1 MPRAAPRRPLRCLL
15 PLELRLALLKERP
28 HALFL
33 VGGGEQG
40 VKQTT
45 FVFQPGREGH
55 FVHGQNRIL
64 GDLQGNR
71 WLGCHLLSQLD
82 GLGQVLLLGDDLL
95 QRDALL
101 AGEIEETQTAV
112 LTPEQA
118 ADEMPLPS
126 YLVPGGDEEEDEDEK
141 AEVVRRAGD
150 AIWLAWFRHAA
161 EVARRHGS
169 RFLQA
174 WVGHEVAM
182 RNALATA
189 RAKALGLDPADYL
202 VATDLAEAGVDFSD
216 LISEWAASPD
226 PLAGQRVLDQAR
238 WSWLMEHEAWFS
250 FGADEAAA
258 YAAKLMLI
266 DRWHRIGA
274 VGADRRAG

>member
-1 MPRAAPRRPLRCLL
+1 MAISNYYLISAL
-15 PLELRLALLKERP
+15 PSMGELGAVPPWTTAALLEHVRE
-28 HALFL
+28 A
-33 VGGGEQG
+33 GGPAD
-40 VKQTT
+40 V
-45 FVFQPGREGH
+45 VAA
-55 FVHGQNRIL
+55 
-64 GDLQGNR
+64 
-71 WLGCHLLSQLD
+71 
-82 GLGQVLLLGDDLL
+82 LLLGDDLL

-101 AGEIEETQTAV
+101 AGETEETQTAV

-238 WSWLMEHEAWFS
+238 WTWLKEHEAWFS
-250 FGADEAAA
+250 FGADEVAA

-266 DRWHRIGA
+266 DRWHRVGVA
-274 VGADRRAG
+274 GADRHAG